1 MAQTVGEIV
10 HKSRCIYNSNF
21 HDNHLFEM
29 QYVNRLMSVYKVTK
43 PLVSYSDI
51 VKRGSIANAKK
62 CKPQAVTGNVAK
74 MVGGRNSQVYGKHRG
89 VKELNQRD
97 NTHTSVKTHCQ
108 DVNMG
113 NMASHHTVKRSEQ
126 SRGVHNV
133 VHANRFAVLTEA
145 NVCNGVENNS
155 DDSVFV
161 ELNDARTSKGVNVE
175 TVSQN
180 AHKGKNA
187 SYSINKTVL
196 FDEIHAPTPPCY
208 TNKLDYDSN
217 SPCSPSHTTSDVK
230 SEECPRRVDIGDTTN
245 SKLGAVDKYS
255 LEMHSSCKKYRMRE
269 ARGAKQ
275 NKILLAQNKPLF
287 GFIPTYGLQS
297 RVYDT
302 NKNEESTDLLQLH
315 SKLRSDGRYN
325 YRGLQIPVP
334 SKLNFRKWEEY
345 LVDYWDWELPMLIK
359 YGFPLDFHR
368 ETVIS
373 TEKINHKSA
382 LQFPSHV
389 DTYLTEETE
398 HGAMGGPYADPPIQN
413 LHISPFM
420 TRDKSSSDKRRVI
433 MDLSWPK
440 GQSVNSGAELDK
452 YLGTQFV
459 LTYPS
464 VDNITDQ
471 VLQLGRGCQIFKV
484 DISRAFRHV
493 PIDPGDLD
501 LLGLHWGQYYI
512 DFSLPFG
519 LKHGSSIFQRLSD
532 AVRYIMKQ
540 EGHQIWNY
548 IDDFLCV
555 ALPSKIQHSFARLQD
570 LLQELGLTISQKKL
584 VAPSTKVVCL
594 GILVNTEDCS
604 VSIPGEKLTSIKQ
617 MCVQWS
623 KKLTCTKKELQSLL
637 GSLLYI
643 AKCIKYARFFL
654 NRMLSL
660 LREHYSESIIELNQE
675 FHKDLKW
682 FNTFLSVYNG
692 VSFFQYPY
700 TKAVHLD
707 ACTTGLGAIY
717 ENQVYALQLPNS
729 WSQHNIAQLEM
740 INILVA
746 LKVWHNQW
754 AGQRVVI
761 NCDNQAV
768 VAVLTNGRSRD
779 VVLAKYARNIFMW
792 LSTCNIDM
800 KVVHIAGKK
809 NSIADLLS
817 RWFTVPN
824 NVQKLQQ
831 LVHPVTWIHTSQDL
845 LATHDGI

>member
-1 MAQTVGEIV
+1 
-10 HKSRCIYNSNF
+10 
-21 HDNHLFEM
+21 
-29 QYVNRLMSVYKVTK
+29 MSVYKVTK
-43 PLVSYSDI
+43 PLVSYSEI
-51 VKRGSIANAKK
+51 VKRGNVANAKK
-62 CKPQAVTGNVAK
+62 CKPEAGNVAK
-74 MVGGRNSQVYGKHRG
+74 VVGGKKSQVYGKHRG
-89 VKELNQRD
+89 VKKLNQRD
-97 NTHTSVKTHCQ
+97 NTHKSVKAHCQ

-113 NMASHHTVKRSEQ
+113 NMGSHHRMQRSEQ
-126 SRGVHNV
+126 SQGVHNV
-133 VHANRFAVLTEA
+133 VHSNRFAVLTEA
-145 NVCNGVENNS
+145 NVCNDVENNS

-161 ELNDARTSKGVNVE
+161 ELNDATTSKGVNVE

-180 AHKGKNA
+180 VHKGKNA

-196 FDEIHAPTPPCY
+196 FEEIHSPIPPCY
-208 TNKLDYDSN
+208 SNKLDYDSN
-217 SPCSPSHTTSDVK
+217 NPCSPAHMTCDVK
-230 SEECPRRVDIGDTTN
+230 SEECPRRVHIGDTTN
-245 SKLGAVDKYS
+245 PILGAVDKYS

-269 ARGAKQ
+269 ARGAKE

-297 RVYDT
+297 RIYDT
-302 NKNEESTDLLQLH
+302 NRNEESTDLLQLH

-359 YGFPLDFHR
+359 YGFPLDFNR

-373 TEKINHKSA
+373 TEKISHKSA

-398 HGAMGGPYADPPIQN
+398 YGAMGGPYADPPIQN

-440 GQSVNSGAELDK
+440 GQSVNSGAELDR

-471 VLQLGRGCQIFKV
+471 VLQLGRGCHIFKV

-512 DFSLPFG
+512 NFSLPFG

-555 ALPSKIQHSFARLQD
+555 ALPSKIQHSFARLQN
-570 LLQELGLTISQKKL
+570 LLQELGLTISQRKL

-604 VSIPGEKLTSIKQ
+604 VSIPEEKLSSIKQ

-623 KKLTCTKKELQSLL
+623 KKSTCTKKELQSLL

-654 NRMLSL
+654 NRML
-660 LREHYSESIIELNQE
+660 
-675 FHKDLKW
+675 
-682 FNTFLSVYNG
+682 
-692 VSFFQYPY
+692 
-700 TKAVHLD
+700 
-707 ACTTGLGAIY
+707 
-717 ENQVYALQLPNS
+717 
-729 WSQHNIAQLEM
+729 IA
-740 INILVA
+740 
-746 LKVWHNQW
+746 
-754 AGQRVVI
+754 
-761 NCDNQAV
+761 
-768 VAVLTNGRSRD
+768 
-779 VVLAKYARNIFMW
+779 
-792 LSTCNIDM
+792 
-800 KVVHIAGKK
+800 
-809 NSIADLLS
+809 
-817 RWFTVPN
+817 
-824 NVQKLQQ
+824 
-831 LVHPVTWIHTSQDL
+831 
-845 LATHDGI
+845 

>member
-1 MAQTVGEIV
+1 
-10 HKSRCIYNSNF
+10 
-21 HDNHLFEM
+21 
-29 QYVNRLMSVYKVTK
+29 
-43 PLVSYSDI
+43 
-51 VKRGSIANAKK
+51 
-62 CKPQAVTGNVAK
+62 
-74 MVGGRNSQVYGKHRG
+74 MV
-89 VKELNQRD
+89 
-97 NTHTSVKTHCQ
+97 
-108 DVNMG
+108 
-113 NMASHHTVKRSEQ
+113 
-126 SRGVHNV
+126 
-133 VHANRFAVLTEA
+133 
-145 NVCNGVENNS
+145 
-155 DDSVFV
+155 
-161 ELNDARTSKGVNVE
+161 
-175 TVSQN
+175 
-180 AHKGKNA
+180 
-187 SYSINKTVL
+187 
-196 FDEIHAPTPPCY
+196 P
-208 TNKLDYDSN
+208 
-217 SPCSPSHTTSDVK
+217 
-230 SEECPRRVDIGDTTN
+230 
-245 SKLGAVDKYS
+245 
-255 LEMHSSCKKYRMRE
+255 
-269 ARGAKQ
+269 
-275 NKILLAQNKPLF
+275 
-287 GFIPTYGLQS
+287 
-297 RVYDT
+297 
-302 NKNEESTDLLQLH
+302 
-315 SKLRSDGRYN
+315 
-325 YRGLQIPVP
+325 
-334 SKLNFRKWEEY
+334 W
-345 LVDYWDWELPMLIK
+345 
-359 YGFPLDFHR
+359 
-368 ETVIS
+368 
-373 TEKINHKSA
+373 
-382 LQFPSHV
+382 
-389 DTYLTEETE
+389 
-398 HGAMGGPYADPPIQN
+398 GGPYADPPIQN

-420 TRDKSSSDKRRVI
+420 TRDKSSSDKRQVI

-471 VLQLGRGCQIFKV
+471 VLQLGRGCHIFKV

-555 ALPSKIQHSFARLQD
+555 ALPSKIQHSFARLQN

-584 VAPSTKVVCL
+584 VVVVCL

-604 VSIPGEKLTSIKQ
+604 VSIPGKKLSSIKQ

-623 KKLTCTKKELQSLL
+623 KKSTCTKKQLQSLL

-729 WSQHNIAQLEM
+729 WPQHNIAQLEM

-831 LVHPVTWIHTSQDL
+831 LVHPVTWIHTSQEL